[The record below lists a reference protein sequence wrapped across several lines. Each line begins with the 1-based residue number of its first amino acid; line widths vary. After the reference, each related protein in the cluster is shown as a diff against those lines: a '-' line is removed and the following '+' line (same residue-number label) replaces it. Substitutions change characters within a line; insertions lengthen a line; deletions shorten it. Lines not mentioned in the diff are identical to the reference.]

1 MVEPGDV
8 SPAPESAA
16 RRTNTLLLLGVIGG
30 AIVVLLI
37 ALGLSAILSGSSAAP
52 PPTAR
57 TVTMDGRGPSGTVD
71 VPVINLWDDYRTRSK
86 VVAQVKDGEQVLLIG
101 RDGTGCQV
109 QTSAGVRGWV
119 TCGNFIKEL
128 K

>member
-1 MVEPGDV
+1 MP
-8 SPAPESAA
+8 PAPAPAA
-16 RRTNTLLLLGVIGG
+16 KRTNTFILLGIAGVFG
-30 AIVVLLI
+30 AALIVLLI
-37 ALGLSAILSGSSAAP
+37 VAGMSTGLLGGSAAP

-57 TVTMDGRGPSGTVD
+57 TVTMDGHGPSGELD
-71 VPVINLWDDYRTRSK
+71 VPVINLWDNYQTRSK

-119 TCGNFIKEL
+119 TCSNFIKEL
-128 K
+128 R